1 MSSPAA
7 TPDADLV
14 RAIGIRALTA
24 AIVNATIGAGIFVLP
39 ATVAGELGTGAPVAY
54 LVCAGLMLLVVGSF
68 AIAGSRVNIS
78 GGIFAYVG
86 AAFGPFVG
94 FLAGV
99 MQMLSCVLAVAGV
112 ASALIA
118 SLAVTWPALGQG
130 PGRWLVLGALFGG
143 LALVN
148 IRGVKQGA
156 RTVEVVTLAKLLP
169 LGVFV
174 AVGAFAVMAKGVP
187 MPTLPGL
194 DAVGRSALVLIFAF
208 LGAEV
213 ALISSGE
220 IRNPARTV
228 PASLFIALGFTTS
241 FYLAI
246 QFVAQGVLGAELRN
260 VTDAPLARAASEF
273 LGAAGVTL
281 MLVGAV
287 VSMFG
292 YVSGDMLGTP
302 RSLFAFGRDRLLPRV
317 FASVHPRYHTPHVAI
332 ATYATAVFLLAAN
345 GTFGKLVL
353 LANVASLSLYLL
365 GCLAAFE
372 LWRRNVR
379 LAEKP
384 FSFPGAGLV
393 PLGGAAVVVWLLS
406 HATREEFVAEAVTI
420 AVATALYGLRALG
433 RRRGATEVS

>member
-1 MSSPAA
+1 MSSPPAA
-7 TPDADLV
+7 ADAGLV
-14 RAIGIRALTA
+14 RAIGVRALTA

-39 ATVAGELGTGAPVAY
+39 ATAAGDLGTAAPFAY
-54 LVCAGLMLLVVGSF
+54 LVCAALMLLVVGSF
-68 AIAGSRVNIS
+68 AIAGSRVSIS

-86 AAFGPFVG
+86 TAFGPFVG

-99 MQMLSCVLAVAGV
+99 MQTLSCVLAVAGV

-118 SLAVTWPALGQG
+118 SLAVTWPVIGQG
-130 PGRWLVLGALFGG
+130 PGRWIVLAVLFGG
-143 LALVN
+143 LAIVN

-156 RTVEVVTLAKLLP
+156 RTVEVMTLAKLLP
-169 LGVFV
+169 LVVFV
-174 AVGAFAVMAKGVP
+174 GVGLFAVMATGVP
-187 MPTLPGL
+187 MPTVPPL

-208 LGAEV
+208 LGAEI

-228 PASLFIALGFTTS
+228 PAALFIALGFTTA

-246 QFVAQGVLGAELRN
+246 QLVAQGVLGDQLKDFAN
-260 VTDAPLARAASEF
+260 APLAQAASRF
-273 LGAAGVTL
+273 LGPAGVTL

-287 VSMFG
+287 ISMFG

-302 RSLFAFGRDRLLPRV
+302 RSLFAFGRDGLLPRV
-317 FASVHPRYHTPHVAI
+317 FAAVHPRYHTPYVAI
-332 ATYATAVFLLAAN
+332 AVHAAVIFLLAAN

-353 LANVASLSLYLL
+353 VANVASLSLYLM

-372 LWRRNVR
+372 LWRRDVR

-393 PLGGAAVVVWLLS
+393 PLGGAAVVIWLLS
-406 HATREEFVAEAVTI
+406 HATIEEFVAEAIVI
-420 AVATALYGLRALG
+420 GLAALAYGVRALG
-433 RRRGATEVS
+433 RRATPHA